1 MTIVKPIVYGNVA
14 RSFGKKREE
23 DGHTHQWT
31 VYVKPYD
38 NEDMSTWVKKV
49 HFKLHESYANANRV
63 LTKPPYEVT
72 ETGWGEFEVVIKL
85 HFHDPTERPV
95 TLYHILKLFQS
106 PIVDGGEAVSAQ
118 NSKKGLVSE
127 SYEEIVFQE
136 PTQYMQQCLNNSK
149 PLVNGP
155 YTHDTDCKFTDSC
168 SHFLILRNL
177 KRLIFGYFVF
187 VVEELIAR
195 TLENIVDVKG
205 KVKQEITSLKDKL
218 TLARETI
225 GRFKSELVK
234 VQGNTTTPATPQP
247 N

>member
-118 NSKKGLVSE
+118 NTKKGLVSE

-149 PLVNGP
+149 QLVNGP
-155 YTHDTDCKFTDSC
+155 YTHDTDCKFMGSC
-168 SHFLILRNL
+168 LYFANLTNL
-177 KRLIFGYFVF
+177 KF
-187 VVEELIAR
+187 
-195 TLENIVDVKG
+195 TLLLLR
-205 KVKQEITSLKDKL
+205 S
-218 TLARETI
+218 
-225 GRFKSELVK
+225 
-234 VQGNTTTPATPQP
+234 
-247 N
+247 